1 LHEFKADAS
10 SEVSVEQIN
19 NGGEMNT
26 VTNKLVIKT
35 ATWLQ
40 VTAMSLGSKVREE
53 RGDVPG
59 WVLVTVM
66 TAGLVVAVWSVAD
79 GQLKSVLT
87 SALRSVSQP

>member
-1 LHEFKADAS
+1 MKITNEIAPRI
-10 SEVSVEQIN
+10 SV
-19 NGGEMNT
+19 
-26 VTNKLVIKT
+26 
-35 ATWLQ
+35 ALQ
-40 VTAMSLGSKVREE
+40 VAAERVLEKSRDD

>member
-1 LHEFKADAS
+1 MKIENEIAPKISALIQVAA
-10 SEVSVEQIN
+10 
-19 NGGEMNT
+19 
-26 VTNKLVIKT
+26 TNAIAK
-35 ATWLQ
+35 
-40 VTAMSLGSKVREE
+40 SRDD

>member
-1 LHEFKADAS
+1 MKIENEIAPKISALIQVA
-10 SEVSVEQIN
+10 
-19 NGGEMNT
+19 
-26 VTNKLVIKT
+26 
-35 ATWLQ
+35 ATI
-40 VTAMSLGSKVREE
+40 AIAKSRED

>member
-1 LHEFKADAS
+1 MKITNELTSKASAR
-10 SEVSVEQIN
+10 
-19 NGGEMNT
+19 
-26 VTNKLVIKT
+26 
-35 ATWLQ
+35 LQ
-40 VTAMSLGSKVREE
+40 VACSRAMEKSREE

-87 SALRSVSQP
+87 SALRSVSRP

>member
-1 LHEFKADAS
+1 MKTPNEITTKWSTALQVAA
-10 SEVSVEQIN
+10 VSVIE
-19 NGGEMNT
+19 
-26 VTNKLVIKT
+26 K
-35 ATWLQ
+35 
-40 VTAMSLGSKVREE
+40 SRDE

>member
-1 LHEFKADAS
+1 MKITNEIAS
-10 SEVSVEQIN
+10 KVS
-19 NGGEMNT
+19 
-26 VTNKLVIKT
+26 
-35 ATWLQ
+35 AALQ
-40 VTAMSLGSKVREE
+40 VATEKVIEKSRDE

-79 GQLKSVLT
+79 GQLKVVLT

>member
-1 LHEFKADAS
+1 MKIANEIAPRI
-10 SEVSVEQIN
+10 SV
-19 NGGEMNT
+19 
-26 VTNKLVIKT
+26 
-35 ATWLQ
+35 ALQ
-40 VTAMSLGSKVREE
+40 VAAERMLEKSRDD

-79 GQLKSVLT
+79 GQLKVVLT

>member
-1 LHEFKADAS
+1 MKISNNITAGLAARL
-10 SEVSVEQIN
+10 QIA
-19 NGGEMNT
+19 
-26 VTNKLVIKT
+26 T
-35 ATWLQ
+35 AGVLEK
-40 VTAMSLGSKVREE
+40 SRDE

-87 SALRSVSQP
+87 SALRSVSRP

>member
-1 LHEFKADAS
+1 MKKNIEIGPRIS
-10 SEVSVEQIN
+10 
-19 NGGEMNT
+19 
-26 VTNKLVIKT
+26 
-35 ATWLQ
+35 ATLQ
-40 VTAMSLGSKVREE
+40 VAAQRVLEKSRDE

-87 SALRSVSQP
+87 SALRSVSRP

>member
-1 LHEFKADAS
+1 MAAKISAILQA
-10 SEVSVEQIN
+10 
-19 NGGEMNT
+19 
-26 VTNKLVIKT
+26 
-35 ATWLQ
+35 AT
-40 VTAMSLGSKVREE
+40 TSLIEKSRDE